1 MTSVSHVIIYIW
13 IMDIS
18 YMWSSMTRRVKRHQV
33 PSPVTVEWSLVFSF
47 HGSALPRVH
56 WRWIWCLWNMCSP
69 IHTLGIVDWSKQVK
83 VWHVIHIYMWSIQQH
98 SDITCIDVLITS
110 LSSQVTVKIMKETEK
125 IWVGKYISQCKYPYN
140 IICVEDSLLCSPGST
155 HRREYQTR
163 GSRWISL
170 TVTRRD

>member
-1 MTSVSHVIIYIW
+1 
-13 IMDIS
+13 
-18 YMWSSMTRRVKRHQV
+18 MWSHICGSWTYHICDPPWLEEWKGTRSHHLLQ
-33 PSPVTVEWSLVFSF
+33 WSLVFSF

-69 IHTLGIVDWSKQVK
+69 IHTLGIVVWSKQVK

-125 IWVGKYISQCKYPYN
+125 IWVGKHISQCKYPYN
-140 IICVEDSLLCSPGST
+140 IICVEDTLLCSPGQT
-155 HRREYQTR
+155 HRREGLYE
-163 GSRWISL
+163 SHSL
-170 TVTRRD
+170 

>member
-1 MTSVSHVIIYIW
+1 MTSVSHVITYMW

-33 PSPVTVEWSLVFSF
+33 PSPVTMVISVFLS
-47 HGSALPRVH
+47 RK
-56 WRWIWCLWNMCSP
+56 CSP
-69 IHTLGIVDWSKQVK
+69 PCALTLNLMFVEYVFPYPHSRNRCLVETSKSLTCDP
-83 VWHVIHIYMWSIQQH
+83 HIYVINTSTQWYH
-98 SDITCIDVLITS
+98 LYWCITS
-110 LSSQVTVKIMKETEK
+110 ISSQVTVKIMKETEK

-140 IICVEDSLLCSPGST
+140 IICVEDALLCSPGST

-163 GSRWISL
+163 GSPWISL